1 MKRFLSVLG
10 FLFLI
15 VLYGCTPKDIAISF
29 ETNGGNA
36 IETITEFDPET
47 PSLPTPVRVGYTFDG
62 WFEDE
67 DLTTEFDPLKARE
80 SWTFTLYAKWMLIPY
95 DITIEHYQED
105 LFDAYVLFETETISD
120 FDEVITDVSL
130 WENDYSGFEAN
141 ATSII
146 DDDDISDVTIKLYYD
161 RITYTLTIDEAGGDL
176 VPDIIAKY
184 GYPILEPEM
193 TRWAYTFSGWNVTFP
208 ETMPLNGGSI
218 TATWTPIPPVTVTFE
233 TNGGSLVPDFTA
245 VPETEFN
252 PPTPPTKLGYAFG
265 GWFTDAL
272 LDEPFVFAPLGH
284 EDITIYAKWNP
295 INVDYTVD
303 YYFESL
309 LGDYLH
315 LETLELQ
322 ALTDSTVTHV
332 GLDRPGFSENTTHAN
347 RISVG
352 VIAADGST
360 KLSIYYDRNDYTLSF
375 DSNADLS
382 ITSITGP
389 FESVITEP
397 SDPTRSGYS
406 FMGWYADEALTI
418 PFVFNTMPFENT
430 TVYAKW
436 EGIPTDLFFDS
447 HGGTM
452 VSPIHAPL
460 DSVITPPANPTK
472 EGYHFAGWYLHEDL
486 VNAFTDWVM
495 PFGSITLHA
504 KWTPNDYTVSFDENG
519 GSLVTDITA
528 PYLSNITAPANPTKT
543 DYVFSGWY
551 SDLALTQAFTFTTMP
566 LSGITLYAKWISL
579 EEATQLQNIIHLA
592 EGTFIQL
599 EATIYAMQYGDYQGF
614 YVFDSTGFIFIHAS
628 KSGLEVGDIVSLTGV
643 LHFWNDVPVIGNV
656 ANLLFISALNP
667 LSTYTDLV
675 LDVAMNTTPSVE
687 IYSSIGATTGVLV
700 LENGI
705 YRIYNPATQASVAI
719 APQFVNKTELD
730 LLVGSIVD
738 IDFLYESYLG
748 EWRIGYTDIQDTMT
762 TDEAKTL
769 MIEDWIKSLYQS
781 KTYYPNEYF
790 EFPSEDPYSWGS
802 IQLASTTQNELQLN
816 PTSLQFLAT
825 DIAQLVTIPV
835 TVTINATVHT
845 FDLTVILNPLEI
857 TSIYNF
863 LLTVARGQSYHIQG
877 EVVLVYEDWNYCLLD
892 DGTASVMIYCEDYT
906 YGDELLVSAIR
917 MLGNGYIE
925 INQENLLAIRLISR
939 NNSLDNP
946 AELLNP
952 LEIPALDST
961 DSSLYGKYV
970 EIRGFLLQSSMDS
983 EYHHY
988 FSITDN
994 QTFSLPVEPIGY
1006 AGFEQLFNYV
1016 GLEVI
1021 IRGYLFEDYS
1031 LETGF
1036 SLGFLGI
1043 REDIKLPNYTD
1054 EERINMIQTL
1064 FASEYAGETFHPFDA
1079 FPLYPHHPI
1088 LGADISWVFTNGS
1101 DAYFD
1106 FDTETF
1112 KFVDVST
1119 PISINITIT
1128 KNAFSATYTYT
1139 TTLEPLDYSTVS
1151 EIKEMDLYYEVYVKG
1166 LVVFRDPDFLYIQD
1180 ETGLLRVESY
1190 SDLNCYKGDIV
1201 VLWGIKFLSES
1212 YNQRG
1217 MTYLSN
1223 DRDEKQ
1229 EMVISILSRDNPVVI
1244 DQSELSLN
1252 QVVDLD
1258 PLEPNSYTQ
1267 YVTLSGRLT
1276 DSVDHYGYYELSMGL
1291 NSVLISALDD
1301 YTWYKMELLLDTHE
1315 RSVDVTL
1322 DLFLN
1327 DYDFDYQHWMLIYTG
1342 QTETAYPIFTDLD
1355 RADLIEEWLID
1366 SYNTNVFAN
1375 QSSFTFAPTYP
1386 ATFTNSITY
1395 VTHGDYAAVIDVV
1408 NGIIHDVPVTTN
1420 VLITATFTVG
1430 AITRDVELVMT
1441 VVKDNDVSTTVSLI
1455 SDFIASN
1462 STEVQKIVGLIIA
1475 IASIEN
1481 GGYAFIVEDPSGT
1494 LIVRMP
1500 SNYWYW
1506 DYNMV
1511 GKELTATGT
1520 HVLVDGRHEMIATST
1535 TIGVTAFTII
1545 ENFEPYTFG
1554 ELSSIDLLNTEL
1566 IGQPMQLTGRLIRDD
1581 YGRYYLTDG
1590 LNQVILNFTYPMS
1603 NELEY
1608 YKNLNVTINGFFLGN
1623 WMNGKADMLS
1633 FTTTSRDYGSG
1644 ANLVLAENTDMDFA
1658 QAILAYIQ
1666 RYQAF
1671 GPFHYGDLVVTD
1683 SYFPSFFG
1691 TATINYTLISG
1702 NEFVSFFNGVN
1713 MNFAL
1718 MPNDGIVE
1726 VLLSVTYGT
1735 VTLEKTLLFP
1745 YEGYAIGTL
1754 EDLFA
1759 VEDGTLDI
1767 ALHAYVLHSGWGWA
1781 YFVVDGYIYYLED
1794 YEVTYDLYPYMECML
1809 LGKKTIVDGKPNY
1822 TYQLLLEDFESD
1834 PYTGIDPIL
1843 MMTINEIYAADLTTL
1858 PLNNWMIQVQ
1868 GQLMYDKYL
1877 DQFYLTDGTQKLY
1890 IRENLEIVEEEY
1902 YYYEEGPTY
1911 LDLNVLYELVGDQ
1924 VIMRFFFPLKYT
1936 MLDYYM
1942 VDFRG
1947 LYDDFMIPDLTPQ
1960 EHATM
1965 AANKAAMRLSGMT
1978 FTPGDSLFDYF
1989 PWGDEYHNA
1998 ELDFTVQNA
2007 TDALYFDF
2015 NNGGFVKIIPASQDV
2030 IITVTATRYDYE
2042 WEGTVISTA
2051 SADFTVHLEALDTST
2066 VREVLWGEAY
2076 KSYIL
2081 EGVVEMHYFDLW
2093 IILSDG
2099 SGRIYIDAYGYNSYY
2114 DIPEISN
2121 GDLIQI
2127 LGRKE
2132 FYEGNDY
2139 VPVMGSVLD
2148 INVISGG
2155 HPISNTPTAITVQ
2168 EILDLDYLSPDA
2180 YNQYVIVTGDV
2191 IRYGSD
2197 TYPGYEIHQAGTPTD
2212 RSYNIQLYADTYMPF
2227 NDMMLAYVGD
2237 VVTLEGYLIGFE
2249 YIYDRFDW
2257 IVIYVDH
2264 EVVTDN

>member
-67 DLTTEFDPLKARE
+67 ELTTEFDPLKARE
-80 SWTFTLYAKWMLIPY
+80 SWTFTLYAKWILIPY

-176 VPDIIAKY
+176 VPDISAKY

-233 TNGGSLVPDFTA
+233 TNGGSLIPDFTA

-252 PPTPPTKLGYAFG
+252 PPTPPTKQGYAFG
-265 GWFTDAL
+265 GWYVDAL

-309 LGDYLH
+309 TGDYLH

-322 ALTDSTVTHV
+322 ALTDSTITHV

-389 FESVITEP
+389 FESNITEP

-436 EGIPTDLFFDS
+436 EGVPTDLFFDS

-504 KWTPNDYTVSFDENG
+504 KWTPNDYTVSFEENG

-528 PYLSNITAPANPTKT
+528 PYLSTITAPSNPTKA

-551 SDLALTQAFTFTTMP
+551 SDSSLTQAFSFNTMP

-579 EEATQLQNIIHLA
+579 EEATELQNIIHLA
-592 EGTFIQL
+592 EGTYIEL
-599 EATIYAMQYGDYQGF
+599 EVTIYAMQYGDYQGF

-628 KSGLEVGDIVSLTGV
+628 KSGLEVGDLISLTGV

-656 ANLLFISALNP
+656 ANIQFISAANALTSYP
-667 LSTYTDLV
+667 AYTI
-675 LDVAMNTTPSVE
+675 DVITDTVPTVE
-687 IYSSIGATTGVLV
+687 IFSSIGVTTGVLV

-705 YRIYNPATQASVAI
+705 YRIYNPRTEASVAI
-719 APQFVNKTELD
+719 APQFVNKTQLD
-730 LLVGSIVD
+730 PLVGDVVGVV
-738 IDFLYESYLG
+738 FLFESYMG
-748 EWRIGYTDIQDTMT
+748 EWRIGYQDINDTLT
-762 TDEAKTL
+762 TDSDKAL
-769 MIEDWIKSLYQS
+769 MIEDWIKSQYQS
-781 KTYYPNEYF
+781 STYYPNEYF
-790 EFPSEDPYSWGS
+790 EFPSVDPYSWGT
-802 IQLASTTQNELQLN
+802 IQIASTTQNELQLD
-816 PTSLQFLAT
+816 PSSLQFLAT
-825 DIAQLVTIPV
+825 DISQLVVIPV
-835 TVTINATVHT
+835 TVTINATIHT
-845 FDLTVILNPLEI
+845 FDLTVQLNPLEI
-857 TSIYNF
+857 TSIHDF
-863 LLTVARGQSYHIQG
+863 LLTVARGQTYHLQG
-877 EVVLVYEDWNYCLLD
+877 IAVLVYDDWNYCLLD
-892 DGTASVMIYCEDYT
+892 DGTAAIMIYCEDYT
-906 YGDELLVSAIR
+906 YGDELLISAVR
-917 MLGNGYIE
+917 MLGDGYIE
-925 INQENLLAIRLISR
+925 ISKENLLAIRLISR
-939 NNSLDNP
+939 NNSLENP
-946 AELLNP
+946 ALVMSPTELTS
-952 LEIPALDST
+952 LDPT
-961 DSSLYGKYV
+961 DSSLYGTYV
-970 EIRGFLLQSSMDS
+970 ELRGFLLQSSMDS

-988 FSITDN
+988 FSLTDN
-994 QTFSLPVEPIGY
+994 QTFSIPIEPIGY

-1021 IRGYLFEDYS
+1021 IRGYLFDDYS
-1031 LETGF
+1031 LENGF

-1064 FASEYAGETFHPFDA
+1064 FANDYAGESFQPFDA
-1079 FPLYPHHPI
+1079 FPLYPHHTI
-1088 LGADISWVFTNGS
+1088 LGGDISWVFTNGS

-1119 PISINITIT
+1119 PISIAITIS

-1139 TTLEPLDYSTVS
+1139 TTLEPLDYRTVS
-1151 EIKEMDLYYEVYVKG
+1151 EIKEIEQYNEVYVKG
-1166 LVVFRDPDFLYIQD
+1166 LVVFRDPYFLYIQD

-1190 SDLNCYKGDIV
+1190 SGLDCYKGDIV
-1201 VLWGIKFLSES
+1201 VIWGIKFFSES

-1223 DRDEKQ
+1223 DRDEPKK
-1229 EMVISILSRDNPVVI
+1229 MVISILSRDNPVVI
-1244 DQSELSLN
+1244 DQSELSLS
-1252 QVVDLD
+1252 QVVNLD
-1258 PLEPNSYTQ
+1258 PFEPNSYTQ

-1276 DSVDHYGYYELSMGL
+1276 DSIDHYGYYELSMGL

-1327 DYDFDYQHWMLIYTG
+1327 DYDFDYQHWMMIYTG

-1355 RADLIEEWLID
+1355 RADLIEDWLIE
-1366 SYNTNVFAN
+1366 SYNTEVIAN
-1375 QSSFTFAPTYP
+1375 QSSFTFAPSYP

-1441 VVKDNDVSTTVSLI
+1441 VLKDNEVSTTVSLI

-1462 STEVQKIVGLIIA
+1462 STEVQTIVGLIIA

-1520 HVLVDGRHEMIATST
+1520 HVLVDGRNEMIATST

-1554 ELSSIDLLNTEL
+1554 ELSSIDLLNTDL

-1603 NELEY
+1603 N
-1608 YKNLNVTINGFFLGN
+1608 
-1623 WMNGKADMLS
+1623 D
-1633 FTTTSRDYGSG
+1633 
-1644 ANLVLAENTDMDFA
+1644 
-1658 QAILAYIQ
+1658 
-1666 RYQAF
+1666 
-1671 GPFHYGDLVVTD
+1671 
-1683 SYFPSFFG
+1683 
-1691 TATINYTLISG
+1691 
-1702 NEFVSFFNGVN
+1702 
-1713 MNFAL
+1713 
-1718 MPNDGIVE
+1718 
-1726 VLLSVTYGT
+1726 
-1735 VTLEKTLLFP
+1735 
-1745 YEGYAIGTL
+1745 
-1754 EDLFA
+1754 
-1759 VEDGTLDI
+1759 
-1767 ALHAYVLHSGWGWA
+1767 
-1781 YFVVDGYIYYLED
+1781 
-1794 YEVTYDLYPYMECML
+1794 
-1809 LGKKTIVDGKPNY
+1809 
-1822 TYQLLLEDFESD
+1822 
-1834 PYTGIDPIL
+1834 
-1843 MMTINEIYAADLTTL
+1843 EIYATDLTTL
-1858 PLNNWMIQVQ
+1858 PLNHWMIQVQ

-1877 DQFYLTDGTQKLY
+1877 DQFYLTDGTNKLY
-1890 IRENLEIVEEEY
+1890 IRENLEFAEEEY

-1911 LDLNVLYELVGDQ
+1911 LDLNVLYELVYDQ

-1947 LYDDFMIPDLTPQ
+1947 LYEDLMIPELTPQ

-1965 AANKAAMRLSGMT
+1965 AANKAAMKLSDMT
-1978 FTPGDSLFDYF
+1978 FTPGDSLYDYF

-2030 IITVTATRYDYE
+2030 VITVTATRYDYIGE
-2042 WEGTVISTA
+2042 DTVISTA
-2051 SADFTVHLEALDTST
+2051 SADFTVHLEALETST

-2081 EGVVEMHYFDLW
+2081 EGVVEMHYFDWW

-2099 SGRIYIDAYGYNSYY
+2099 SGRIYIDANGYNSYY
-2114 DIPEISN
+2114 DIPEIAN

-2127 LGRKE
+2127 LGRKD

-2139 VPVMGSVLD
+2139 VPVMDSVID
-2148 INVISGG
+2148 IKVISGG
-2155 HPISNTPTAITVQ
+2155 HAITNTATAMTVQ
-2168 EILDLDYLSPDA
+2168 EILDLDYLNPDTF
-2180 YNQYVIVTGDV
+2180 NQYVIITGDV
-2191 IRYGSD
+2191 IRYGSS
-2197 TYPGYEIHQAGTPTD
+2197 TYPGYEIHEAGTPTD

-2237 VVTLEGYLIGFE
+2237 VVTVEGYLIGFE

-2264 EVVTDN
+2264 EVITNN